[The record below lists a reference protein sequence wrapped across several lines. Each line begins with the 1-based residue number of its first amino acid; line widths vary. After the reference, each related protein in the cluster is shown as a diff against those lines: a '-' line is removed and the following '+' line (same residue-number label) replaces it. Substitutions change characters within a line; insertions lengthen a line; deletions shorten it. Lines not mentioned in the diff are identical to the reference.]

1 MVHPTKYRKDLRK
14 SFLYQLPNGGGSPHC
29 ILIIKANIFPRP
41 KGGQQTPKQKSQLN
55 SVLEVVK
62 VYEVEIFSESSVLG
76 LVVVLPLATSFI
88 VCVVTIMGDQYGYCV
103 SLIFDQIP
111 SKLYNS
117 TQAQK
122 KKQIFKKTDWNWVLK
137 IKPRA

>member
-1 MVHPTKYRKDLRK
+1 M
-14 SFLYQLPNGGGSPHC
+14 
-29 ILIIKANIFPRP
+29 
-41 KGGQQTPKQKSQLN
+41 
-55 SVLEVVK
+55 LEVVK
-62 VYEVEIFSESSVLG
+62 VYEVEIFSDSSVLG
-76 LVVVLPLATSFI
+76 LVVLLPLATSFI

-117 TQAQK
+117 TQAQR